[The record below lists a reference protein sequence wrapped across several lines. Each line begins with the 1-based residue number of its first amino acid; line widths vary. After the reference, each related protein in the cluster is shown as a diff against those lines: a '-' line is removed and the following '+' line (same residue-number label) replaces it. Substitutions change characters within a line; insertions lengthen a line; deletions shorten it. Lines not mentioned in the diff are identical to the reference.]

1 MVVITVFPHPTPT
14 GTTGPTRT
22 FGVEEELLLVDAVT
36 LEPAAAGVDAV
47 RAHAAAVR
55 SAPAAAPSHQVTTEL
70 QQEQI
75 EVAGPPLTG
84 LADQI
89 AAIRR
94 GRGLAD
100 AAARAVGARAVA
112 LAAPVAAGAPHL
124 VPTPRFRWL
133 RERFGLVAD
142 EQLTCGLHVHVGIG
156 SREEG
161 VAVLDR
167 IRGWL
172 PVLLA
177 LSGNSPFWY
186 GRETGFSSH
195 RYQAWVRWPAAGPG
209 EVFGSVDEH
218 DRQREALPRS
228 GVLLDLGMIY
238 SDARLSARYPTVEIR
253 IADVCLDAEQAG
265 VLAALARALVKTA
278 SRQWRAGLPAP
289 AVSGAQLRAWS
300 WQASRAGAEGPLV
313 SPSSAA
319 PAPAGDVVAE
329 LLAVVHPVLAEWG
342 EAEQVE
348 SVAAGVLRHGSG
360 ARRQRTAFAARRDP
374 LDVVRLALEETHR

>member
-1 MVVITVFPHPTPT
+1 MVVITVFPHPSPT

-36 LEPAAAGVDAV
+36 MEPAAAGVDAV
-47 RAHAAAVR
+47 RAHAAGVR
-55 SAPAAAPSHQVTTEL
+55 SSPATVPAHEVTTEL

-89 AAIRR
+89 AAIRE

-112 LAAPVAAGAPHL
+112 LASPVAAAAPHL

-133 RERFGLVAD
+133 QQRFGLVAA
-142 EQLTCGLHVHVGIG
+142 EQLTCALHVHVGIG

-186 GRETGFSSH
+186 GRETGFSSY
-195 RYQAWVRWPAAGPG
+195 RYQAWVRWPTSGPG

-218 DRQREALPRS
+218 DRQREALLRS
-228 GVLLDLGMIY
+228 GVLLDPGMIY
-238 SDARLSARYPTVEIR
+238 SDARLSTRYPTVEIR
-253 IADVCLDAEQAG
+253 ITDVCLDAEQAG
-265 VLAALARALVKTA
+265 VLAALARALVETA

-289 AVSGAQLRAWS
+289 PVSGAQLRTWS
-300 WQASRAGAEGPLV
+300 WQASMAGVEGPLI
-313 SPSSAA
+313 SPASAA

-348 SVAAGVLRHGSG
+348 SVVAGVLQDGSG
-360 ARRQRTAFAARRDP
+360 ARRQRAAFAARQDP
-374 LDVVRLALEETHR
+374 LDVVRLVLEETHR